1 MREAGRATKLK
12 KKRTEKHR
20 VVGEVNL
27 STRSIFM
34 PFEKKKVISQ
44 HAPFNMF
51 WIPFFEVLVSP
62 VMLSVKI
69 ECSCYRFDM
78 HAYTLFARATARRL
92 GMRKLRFWHL
102 PFGRPF
108 LRPRVLVRLRLVGV
122 GNTQLSIW
130 TDTIMIG
137 EWPHDGVE

>member
-20 VVGEVNL
+20 VVGEANL

-34 PFEKKKVISQ
+34 PFKKKYQSARTVQRVLDS
-44 HAPFNMF
+44 
-51 WIPFFEVLVSP
+51 FFEVLVSP
-62 VMLSVKI
+62 VILSVKI
-69 ECSCYRFDM
+69 ECSCYRFGM
-78 HAYTLFARATARRL
+78 HAYTLFPRATARRP

-130 TDTIMIG
+130 TDTSMIG